1 MAGGAGRR
9 GLARPGRRMGRTGAV
24 DHGGCDLVPA
34 FWARR
39 DRRRARGV
47 ARGARRG
54 GAARGRHCL
63 RLPPHRH
70 GSARGGRGRVVR
82 VSVGHTA
89 GRQPGR
95 RDARGLGGAQPARSW
110 PHAVNVLGVIAA
122 IGVAAAFV
130 LASWLVRPAVRRG
143 RLGFVHP
150 GPIWLGLTGAFFG
163 AGSGFLAITGGSVAP
178 ALYVGGCVLGFG
190 IGVRGSDWLA
200 RRRGDAVA
208 VDGSRQGGPGPG
220 TRGPMPA
227 LLAVVALLAV
237 APTLAVSGIPFLA
250 TDITGSRTELTGI
263 PIQLI
268 RVCLPGLAGILLF
281 DGLSAGDRRR
291 RLVAGVGIAAIAGFL
306 VLLASRYL
314 VLELV
319 AALAIAWLLAGRT
332 LPRNVVM
339 ASGALVIVGF
349 GAIQVV
355 RAFDQ
360 AASDPLGFAVERSVN
375 RILLIQPRTLDALQH
390 AIPAEQPFY
399 LGLTWIHRLGPLVG
413 RDDIPNLGYW
423 IYPRVVEGAQD

>member
-1 MAGGAGRR
+1 
-9 GLARPGRRMGRTGAV
+9 
-24 DHGGCDLVPA
+24 
-34 FWARR
+34 
-39 DRRRARGV
+39 
-47 ARGARRG
+47 
-54 GAARGRHCL
+54 
-63 RLPPHRH
+63 
-70 GSARGGRGRVVR
+70 
-82 VSVGHTA
+82 
-89 GRQPGR
+89 
-95 RDARGLGGAQPARSW
+95 
-110 PHAVNVLGVIAA
+110 
-122 IGVAAAFV
+122 
-130 LASWLVRPAVRRG
+130 
-143 RLGFVHP
+143 
-150 GPIWLGLTGAFFG
+150 
-163 AGSGFLAITGGSVAP
+163 
-178 ALYVGGCVLGFG
+178 
-190 IGVRGSDWLA
+190 
-200 RRRGDAVA
+200 
-208 VDGSRQGGPGPG
+208 
-220 TRGPMPA
+220 MPA

-281 DGLSAGDRRR
+281 DGLRAGDRRR

-319 AALAIAWLLAGRT
+319 VALAIAWLLAGRT

-339 ASGALVIVGF
+339 ATGALVIVGF

-375 RILLIQPRTLDALQH
+375 RILLIQPRTLDALQQ

-423 IYPRVVEGAQD
+423 IYPRVVEGAQDSAGYAAPGLIGEAWANFGLAGVAMFVALGALAERLGALSAARRTRDVDVVAGALAILFLARTNALGLGGLAILGTLVLVWRLLAGPAAGLGDDLRRILTWRA

>member
-1 MAGGAGRR
+1 
-9 GLARPGRRMGRTGAV
+9 
-24 DHGGCDLVPA
+24 
-34 FWARR
+34 
-39 DRRRARGV
+39 
-47 ARGARRG
+47 
-54 GAARGRHCL
+54 
-63 RLPPHRH
+63 
-70 GSARGGRGRVVR
+70 
-82 VSVGHTA
+82 
-89 GRQPGR
+89 
-95 RDARGLGGAQPARSW
+95 
-110 PHAVNVLGVIAA
+110 VNVLGVIAA

-130 LASWLVRPAVRRG
+130 LAAWLVRPAVRRG
-143 RLGFVHP
+143 RLGIVHP

-163 AGSGFLAITGGSVAP
+163 AGSAFLAITGGSVAP

-208 VDGSRQGGPGPG
+208 VDGSRQGGPRPG

-281 DGLSAGDRRR
+281 DGLRAGDRRR

-319 AALAIAWLLAGRT
+319 VALAIAWLLAGRT

-339 ASGALVIVGF
+339 ATGALVVVGF

-375 RILLIQPRTLDALQH
+375 RILLIQPRTLDALQQ

-423 IYPRVVEGAQD
+423 IYPRVVEGAQDSAGYAAPGLIGEAWANFGLAGVAMFVALGALAERLGALSAARRTRDVDVVAGALAILFLARTNALGLGGLAILGTLVLVWRLLAGPAAGLGDDLRRILTWRA